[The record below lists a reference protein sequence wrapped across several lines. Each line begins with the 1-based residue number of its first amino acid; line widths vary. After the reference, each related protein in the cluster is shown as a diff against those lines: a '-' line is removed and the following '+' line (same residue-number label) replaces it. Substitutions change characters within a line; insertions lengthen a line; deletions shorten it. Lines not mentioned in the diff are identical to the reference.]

1 MEKLRNVFDYLSW
14 RSSLIL
20 SLEEALKDSSI
31 PDSTFSLKKVD
42 LTSRLK
48 VANKR
53 AHGGSADVYVGQLRM
68 AGSKAE
74 PRTVAVKVSRLHVQS
89 DDMSKV
95 SSSETIFSVLLFVLC
110 LNDKQRSIHLLGN

>member
-31 PDSTFSLKKVD
+31 PDLTFSLKKVD
-42 LTSRLK
+42 LTSQLK

-53 AHGGSADVYVGQLRM
+53 VHGGSVDVYVGQLRM
-68 AGSKAE
+68 VGSKAE
-74 PRTVAVKVSRLHVQS
+74 
-89 DDMSKV
+89 
-95 SSSETIFSVLLFVLC
+95 
-110 LNDKQRSIHLLGN
+110 LLGVATSNSIISDEVFTHPYD

>member
-14 RSSLIL
+14 WSSLIL

-48 VANKR
+48 VTKKHV
-53 AHGGSADVYVGQLRM
+53 HGGSVDVYVGQLRM
-68 AGSKAE
+68 VGSKAE

-110 LNDKQRSIHLLGN
+110 LNNKQRSIHLLGN